1 MSALTSPT
9 FKRLVQSLKFHKKT
23 LTVAEQ
29 CCGGTINASIM
40 ANPGTSS
47 VYLGGSVIY
56 NTKRAKGLL
65 LNDSKLHHD
74 LIQSKSNETKE
85 EYIQSKLHWTAKTAV
100 AFCESLD
107 TDFAI
112 AEGGAAGPTFGP
124 KGMNTGFA
132 VIAIAGKDTVNGSVK
147 VLKQKIVHSP
157 TNDREG
163 NMRMFADASAELLME
178 ILDKDKNL
186 SDSSCHSMNDV
197 RHDIVLDRATHL
209 RSEPD
214 KLEALE
220 REAKYIVVKKNEIL
234 LQSSNELA
242 LLSNDQIATIKN
254 NTNKMT
260 FLGRLSDEDKTP
272 FFGIDLRE
280 VDHEDGFLQQMT
292 ECHFADTRTNA
303 PLLSPL
309 ENSMALQ
316 MMAYANWQRR
326 SRYCS
331 LCGASLD
338 LIHAGTAQK
347 CTSCNTMSWP
357 RQDPSMIASIS
368 SRCGKRI
375 LLARSKRHPPKM
387 HTVLAGFVE
396 AGETFEAAVAR
407 ETWEETGIRIDEGS
421 VKYVGSQ
428 PWPFPQSCMIAFS
441 AAADDSQELNI
452 DRNELVDAKWFD
464 REDVIAATKVEG
476 SVMQHDVAK
485 AALESYPHLSLLI
498 PPKKVI
504 ARTLIDRWLQEN

>member
-1 MSALTSPT
+1 MSALTSPS
-9 FKRLVQSLKFHKKT
+9 FKRLVQSLKIYRKT

-47 VYLGGSVIY
+47 IYLGGSVIY
-56 NTKRAKGLL
+56 NTNRAKGLL
-65 LNDSKLHHD
+65 LNDSELHNS
-74 LIQSKSNETKE
+74 LTRSKSNGTKE
-85 EYIQSKLHWTAKTAV
+85 EYIQSKLDWTAKTSI

-124 KGMNTGFA
+124 KDMHTGFA
-132 VIAIAGKDTVNGSVK
+132 VISIAGKDVENGGAVK
-147 VLKQKIVHSP
+147 VLRQKVVHSH
-157 TNDREG
+157 TNDRER

-178 ILDKDKNL
+178 VLDVGEKL
-186 SDSSCHSMNDV
+186 SEPTKYMNKE
-197 RHDIVLDRATHL
+197 HDIILDRATHL

-214 KLEALE
+214 ALQALE
-220 REAKYIVVKKNEIL
+220 SEAKYIVVKKNEIL
-234 LQSSNELA
+234 LQSSTELA
-242 LLSNDQIATIKN
+242 LLSNDQVATIKN
-254 NTNKMT
+254 GTNKFT
-260 FLGRLSDEDKTP
+260 FLGRLSDENKTP

-280 VDHEDGFLQQMT
+280 MENEDRFLQQI
-292 ECHFADTRTNA
+292 EGCYFADTRTNA

-309 ENSMALQ
+309 ENSVALQ

-326 SRYCS
+326 SSHCS
-331 LCGASLD
+331 LCGAVLE

-347 CTSCNTMSWP
+347 CSSCKTMSWP

-375 LLARSKRHPPKM
+375 LLARSKRHPPKV

-421 VKYVGSQ
+421 VQYVGSQ

-441 AAADDSQELNI
+441 ATADDSQELNI

-464 REDVIAATKVEG
+464 REDVMAATKVEG

-485 AALESYPHLSLLI
+485 AVLAANPSLPLLI

-504 ARTLIDRWLQEN
+504 ARTLIDRWLSSN